1 MSTKVAIIGTG
12 WGANVQVPIFRQAG
26 LEIAALWARSQE
38 KARNVAAEL
47 SIPFGSTDYEAV
59 INQPG
64 VELVSITT
72 PPGLHAQM
80 TAAALEAGKH
90 VLCEKPTALNAAEA
104 ELMLSHAQAHP
115 DQVTLIDHE
124 LRFLPAL
131 QKMRALI
138 GEGFIGEVYSFSGT
152 SWDEWAIG
160 PNIRW
165 HWWHDSEA
173 GGGSL
178 GAVGSHLL
186 DTATFVLDRPVEAVS
201 GDLHTFIREQADS
214 SGAKRPVTS
223 DDFFTLR
230 LRFGGDVTGLLQ
242 SNGIS
247 PGLSIFHL
255 IAVGSDGTLIFD
267 GSQLLSHR
275 INSSEPEAIE
285 TANEVTIPN
294 GLSDNVWVRGTILLA
309 TALRTALET
318 GDHSALSPAASFTD
332 GLHVQHVLDAARGSH
347 DTGSW
352 IELI

>member
-1 MSTKVAIIGTG
+1 M
-12 WGANVQVPIFRQAG
+12 
-26 LEIAALWARSQE
+26 
-38 KARNVAAEL
+38 
-47 SIPFGSTDYEAV
+47 
-59 INQPG
+59 
-64 VELVSITT
+64 
-72 PPGLHAQM
+72 
-80 TAAALEAGKH
+80 
-90 VLCEKPTALNAAEA
+90 
-104 ELMLSHAQAHP
+104 
-115 DQVTLIDHE
+115 
-124 LRFLPAL
+124 
-131 QKMRALI
+131 
-138 GEGFIGEVYSFSGT
+138 
-152 SWDEWAIG
+152 
-160 PNIRW
+160 
-165 HWWHDSEA
+165 
-173 GGGSL
+173 
-178 GAVGSHLL
+178 
-186 DTATFVLDRPVEAVS
+186 
-201 GDLHTFIREQADS
+201 
-214 SGAKRPVTS
+214 
-223 DDFFTLR
+223 
-230 LRFGGDVTGLLQ
+230 LQ